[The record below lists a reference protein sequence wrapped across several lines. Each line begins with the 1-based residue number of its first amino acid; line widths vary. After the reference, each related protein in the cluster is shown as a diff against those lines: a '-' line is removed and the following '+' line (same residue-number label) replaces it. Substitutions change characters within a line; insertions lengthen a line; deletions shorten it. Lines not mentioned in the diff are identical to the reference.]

1 MAMKNIK
8 LLCVLAALL
17 AVGVNPGCNDN
28 DSDGLAEAPFI
39 YLTQAAFDSPYAV
52 PDNYRYEDGSGVIS
66 VPLSIHRAGLDKL
79 EAYSVKLDVLDELV
93 EGTEKLPEA
102 GYLLPAVVDSP
113 EGVRTC
119 EFSLDLKLDFL
130 REDHAG
136 KVYSLV
142 LAISDPSK
150 YIVEASMAKVAIR
163 IDPVALLK
171 DSDLYYDWELLFSEE
186 FEGAGVDTDAWS
198 IYDEEYGHSNIG
210 VLKPEAFSV
219 KEGILNLTCYMDS
232 KYPRVVTGGMKHKTP
247 FTYGRIEFRAKSMLD
262 PDGYVGGVILTW
274 PASER
279 WPQDGEM
286 DIYEILSPQSSVL
299 NTFIHHPDFNDP
311 SKDVHVQYTHTGLDR
326 TQWHTFRIDWF
337 PDYLYLYVDDVKVWE
352 LTDVRRIPQTAHRFV
367 IQSGSKVN
375 VINNPVTLEVDYVRV
390 YQIRQ

>member
-1 MAMKNIK
+1 MKNVK
-8 LLCVLAALL
+8 YLCLLAALS
-17 AVGVNPGCNDN
+17 VCSVSVGCNDN
-28 DSDGLAEAPFI
+28 DADGRKEAPFI
-39 YLTQAAFDSPYAV
+39 YLIQAAFDSPYAV
-52 PDNYRYEDGSGVIS
+52 PGNYKYESGSEVIS
-66 VPLSIHRAGLDKL
+66 VPLSIHRAGLDAL
-79 EAYSVKLDVLDELV
+79 EAYSVKLEVLDEAV
-93 EGTEKLPEA
+93 EGTQQLPEEA
-102 GYLLPAVVDSP
+102 YVLPLAVNSP

-119 EFSLDLKLDFL
+119 GFSLDLKLGFL
-130 REDHAG
+130 RKDHAG
-136 KVYSLV
+136 AVYSLV

-150 YIVEASMAKVAIR
+150 YAIEESMAKVAIR

-186 FEGAGVDTDAWS
+186 FEGAGVDERNWS
-198 IYDEEYGHSNIG
+198 IYNEEYGHSNIG

-219 KEGILNLTCYMDS
+219 KEGILNLTCYMDP

-286 DIYEILSPQSSVL
+286 DIYEILSPQSPVL
-299 NTFIHHPDFNDP
+299 NTFIHHPDFADP
-311 SKDVHVQYTHTGLDR
+311 SKDVHVQFTHTGLDR
-326 TQWHTFRIDWF
+326 TQWHTFRVDWF
-337 PDYLYLYVDDVKVWE
+337 PDHLYLYVDGNKVWE

-375 VINNPVTLEVDYVRV
+375 VVNHPVMLEVDYVRV
-390 YQIRQ
+390 YQVKE